1 MMKQLEKAK
10 ELLNLGGYT
19 CVLCQGERTYTSTRR
34 GVKPL
39 VDWLE
44 SKQDFN
50 GFFAADKVVGKGA
63 AYLYVLLGVQGVY
76 AQVISKPALQV
87 LNRYGI
93 FTRYET
99 LVDAIINRQGNG
111 ICPFEQAVLE
121 IYHPTAAYEAIRQKI
136 KELNIL

>member
-10 ELLNLGGYT
+10 ERLMSGGYT
-19 CVLCQGERTYTSTRR
+19 CVLCQGERIYTSTRR

-44 SKQDFN
+44 SNRDFN

-93 FTRYET
+93 YTGYET

-111 ICPFEQAVLE
+111 ICPFEQAVLK
-121 IYHPTAAYEAIRQKI
+121 IDRPTAAYEAIRQKMQ
-136 KELNIL
+136 EMNIL